1 MKTFR
6 QRQLPF
12 GNGGIRSIIFLYFTI
27 TAAAASIFIG
37 LSLYTRMSGQVSET
51 VMEENQILID
61 QVNRSVAN
69 YLKTVMK
76 LSDSLY
82 YSIIKNA
89 DLSDP
94 SVGERFNL
102 LYENNMDQTDSIALF
117 SADGELLE
125 SVPALRVRNNLD
137 VTREA
142 WFSYTLDRTENQHF
156 FLPQVQQ
163 IFESSSDQ
171 YRWVI
176 PMTRVVEI
184 TKGTD
189 TVQGILL
196 IHLNYTGLKLLLDG
210 VTLGNEGYIY
220 LIDGNGEI
228 IYHPR
233 AQLIDSGLEHE
244 NNRAVSEYRD
254 GIYQETF
261 HGEERVI
268 TVKSVG
274 YTGWKLI
281 GVAPRQTVSLNS
293 LKTQLLV
300 VFVAAFILFLMSLV
314 NSYIS
319 SRITTPIRKLE
330 LSVNEIEKGNLNAK
344 VDAEGSY
351 EIRHLGQSV
360 QNMAKQ
366 IQVLMADIV
375 SEHEKKRKQEFD
387 TLQSQIN
394 PHFLYNTLDIIVWM
408 IENEKPD
415 QAVKAVTALARF
427 FRISLS
433 RGKSIITVKDELEH
447 VRNYLMIQHMR
458 FKNRFSYTIE
468 AEDEVL
474 ELASLKLMLQPLVE
488 NAIYHGMEFM
498 DGDGEIFISAWKEGE
513 DLYLKVSDNG
523 LGMTEEQ
530 VARLFSDTPHTGSSR
545 GSGIG
550 VKNVNERIRLYFG
563 SEYGLSIE
571 SEPDEGTVVTIHL
584 PAVAY
589 SEIRQKEEHDKT

>member
-61 QVNRSVAN
+61 QVNRSVEN

-261 HGEERVI
+261 QGEERVI

-300 VFVAAFILFLMSLV
+300 VFVATFILFLMSLV

-530 VARLFSDTPHTGSSR
+530 VARLFSDMPHTGSSR

>member
-61 QVNRSVAN
+61 QVNRSVEN

-261 HGEERVI
+261 QGEERVI

-530 VARLFSDTPHTGSSR
+530 VARLFSDMPHTGSSR

-563 SEYGLSIE
+563 SEYGLSSE

>member
-61 QVNRSVAN
+61 QVNRSVEN

-261 HGEERVI
+261 QGEERVI

-375 SEHEKKRKQEFD
+375 SEHEKKRRQEFD

>member
-37 LSLYTRMSGQVSET
+37 LSLYTRMSGEVSET

-61 QVNRSVAN
+61 QVNRSVEN

>member
-61 QVNRSVAN
+61 QVNRSVEN

-137 VTREA
+137 VTMEA

>member
-61 QVNRSVAN
+61 QVNRSVEN

-300 VFVAAFILFLMSLV
+300 VFVAAFMSLV

>member
-1 MKTFR
+1 M
-6 QRQLPF
+6 
-12 GNGGIRSIIFLYFTI
+12 
-27 TAAAASIFIG
+27 
-37 LSLYTRMSGQVSET
+37 
-51 VMEENQILID
+51 
-61 QVNRSVAN
+61 
-69 YLKTVMK
+69 
-76 LSDSLY
+76 
-82 YSIIKNA
+82 
-89 DLSDP
+89 
-94 SVGERFNL
+94 
-102 LYENNMDQTDSIALF
+102 
-117 SADGELLE
+117 
-125 SVPALRVRNNLD
+125 
-137 VTREA
+137 
-142 WFSYTLDRTENQHF
+142 
-156 FLPQVQQ
+156 
-163 IFESSSDQ
+163 SSSDQ